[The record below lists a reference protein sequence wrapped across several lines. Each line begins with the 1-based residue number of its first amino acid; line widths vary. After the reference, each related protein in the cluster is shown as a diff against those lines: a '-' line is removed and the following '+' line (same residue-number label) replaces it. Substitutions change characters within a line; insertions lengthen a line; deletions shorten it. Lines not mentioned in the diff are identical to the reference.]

1 MTTIMDIAFSIF
13 IGGTIILIILNA
25 NFTVREIWAY
35 YTSEYMVNQT
45 LINLSQVLEAELRNM
60 GAGIEENGET
70 ILEAKDTSIQFRF
83 IPDGSTTEQKVK
95 YFKGSR
101 SELASTD
108 NPNDAYLYRQVNSN
122 TPQPIGIVSK
132 FQIRYLQNMVEA
144 DSLGNIIFDGVAYL
158 ENPEPSNVQMVE
170 ITLEVQN
177 PYSMMSLTDEN
188 IEDPNKRYAMGVWKQ
203 TRLASHNLR
212 R

>member
-35 YTSEYMVNQT
+35 YNSEYMVNQT
-45 LINLSQVLEAELRNM
+45 LINVSQVLESELRNM
-60 GAGIEENGET
+60 GAGIEDNGNS
-70 ILEAKDTSIQFRF
+70 ILEARDTAIQFQF
-83 IPDGSTTEQKVK
+83 VPDGSSTAKTIK
-95 YFKGSR
+95 YYKGST

-108 NPNDAYLYRQVNSN
+108 NPNDAYLYRQVNSGA
-122 TPQPIGIVSK
+122 PQPIGIVTK
-132 FQIRYLQNMVEA
+132 FQIRYLQNRVEA

-158 ENPEPSNVQMVE
+158 DNPQPSIVQMVE

-177 PYSMMSLTDEN
+177 PYSMMSLTEEN